1 MAGEKGREIKKI
13 RARKKV
19 RERKG
24 EEREGGE
31 ERERERERGNKRP
44 WEGPR
49 LVTINEGTVNRSEG
63 EDEHD

>member
-1 MAGEKGREIKKI
+1 MK
-13 RARKKV
+13 
-19 RERKG
+19 
-24 EEREGGE
+24 EREGK
-31 ERERERERGNKRP
+31 RERERETGNKRL

>member
-1 MAGEKGREIKKI
+1 MKI

-19 RERKG
+19 RKRKG
-24 EEREGGE
+24 DEREGGE
-31 ERERERERGNKRP
+31 ERERGIKRL